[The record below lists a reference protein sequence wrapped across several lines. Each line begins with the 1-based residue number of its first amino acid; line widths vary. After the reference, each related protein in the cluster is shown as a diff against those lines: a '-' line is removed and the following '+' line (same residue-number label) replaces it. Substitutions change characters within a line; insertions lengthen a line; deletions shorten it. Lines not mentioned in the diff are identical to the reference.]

1 MKTSASD
8 VHTGKQ
14 GMEPSGGNYMDAT
27 IAFMMLDR
35 YGLGYICQHPK
46 ILFTNPSRL
55 AGDIASR
62 MYGRGKYA
70 NRQEANVPYEPE
82 TLLARMAEA
91 YRMLD
96 QFFLPYK

>member
-1 MKTSASD
+1 MKTYASD
-8 VHTGKQ
+8 VHTGRQ
-14 GMEPSGGNYMDAT
+14 GRGPSGGDYMDVT

-46 ILFTNPSRL
+46 ILFSDPRRF
-55 AGDIASR
+55 AGDIASQ

-70 NRQEANVPYEPE
+70 NCQEANVPYEPE

-96 QFFLPYK
+96 QFFSPYK